1 MITGIELT
9 VLIVFIIII
18 LITIMYI
25 SLSNTISGDKIDTF
39 NKYLNTKNDEKSTIK
54 AINEVLEKND
64 FKEIEVDDDEVS
76 PVSLKTKEVEL
87 IKSTSIYNE
96 IDSKNRNSTKNWLN
110 KVLLNITKTRN
121 KNKIAKLKIKSKLL
135 STVEKVILAI
145 LFRNNKKN
153 KGL

>member
-1 MITGIELT
+1 MSTGIELT

-39 NKYLNTKNDEKSTIK
+39 NKYLNTKNDEKSIIK

>member
-39 NKYLNTKNDEKSTIK
+39 NKYLNTKNDEKSIIK